1 MLSLIIFFAS
11 LVEVWVKVP
20 VVLSKEATNVGS
32 PVIFYWYYQT
42 LNEEVVASEPVSPDV
57 SAIKKS
63 ILPPL
68 QNPIPDL

>member
-20 VVLSKEATNVGS
+20 VVLSNEATNVGS
-32 PVIFYWYYQT
+32 PDIFYWYYQT
-42 LNEEVVASEPVSPDV
+42 LNEELVASEPDSPDV

-68 QNPIPDL
+68 QNPIADL